1 MKVQLSMKRCALCKY
16 EKEIL
21 SMVQVAPAT
30 WNGFQNY
37 VDICA
42 DCQASE
48 GYQKMIKQKKIIIKK

>member
-1 MKVQLSMKRCALCKY
+1 MKRCILCKY
-16 EKEIL
+16 EKDL
-21 SMVQVAPAT
+21 VSMVQVAPAG

-48 GYQKMIKQKKIIIKK
+48 TYQKMIKQKKIILPKK

>member
-1 MKVQLSMKRCALCKY
+1 MKRCVLCKY
-16 EKEIL
+16 EKDVV

-48 GYQKMIKQKKIIIKK
+48 LYQKMIKQKKIILPKK

>member
-1 MKVQLSMKRCALCKY
+1 MKRCVLCKY
-16 EKEIL
+16 EKEVL

-48 GYQKMIKQKKIIIKK
+48 TFQKMIKQKKIIIKK